1 MKNRRSIDMSIN
13 TEDIQQN
20 GTLHS
25 HKRNSEKY
33 VHKFVKDAFCQYDTK
48 DLGTNRPSLKRVS
61 IAAAPIIH

>member
-20 GTLHS
+20 GTPHS
-25 HKRNSEKY
+25 HRRKSEKDMR
-33 VHKFVKDAFCQYDTK
+33 KFVRDAYCQYDTK
-48 DLGTNRPSLKRVS
+48 DLGANRPSLKRVS